1 MKKESFVD
9 LERIRLNI
17 LKEKIQNGIDVLNS
31 NPGHQWAELHFERP
45 LLDALLNIIE
55 QAEKIESLEKISS
68 INVYDNGVA
77 EIIYEDSQIMLIDNV
92 TYCDAV
98 LTGWDEEDIRIK
110 R

>member
-1 MKKESFVD
+1 MQFVETIQWREENYL
-9 LERIRLNI
+9 LEK
-17 LKEKIQNGIDVLNS
+17 LKELNKKS
-31 NPGHQWAELHFERP
+31 PLELEAWEI
-45 LLDALLNIIE
+45 DALMQTALE
-55 QAEKIESLEKISS
+55 QAVKIESLEKISS

-77 EIIYEDSQIMLIDNV
+77 EIVYEDSQIMLIDDV

>member
-1 MKKESFVD
+1 M
-9 LERIRLNI
+9 LEK
-17 LKEKIQNGIDVLNS
+17 LKELNKKS
-31 NPGHQWAELHFERP
+31 PLELEAWEI
-45 LLDALLNIIE
+45 DALMQTALE
-55 QAEKIESLEKISS
+55 QAVKIESLEKISS

-77 EIIYEDSQIMLIDNV
+77 EIVYEDSQIMLIDDV